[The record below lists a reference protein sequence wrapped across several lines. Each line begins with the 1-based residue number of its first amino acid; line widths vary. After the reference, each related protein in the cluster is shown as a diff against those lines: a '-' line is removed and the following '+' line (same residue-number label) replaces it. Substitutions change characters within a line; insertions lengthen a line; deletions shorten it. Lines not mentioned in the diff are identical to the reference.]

1 MKLYHYTPIENAG
14 KIEGQGLKAGAD
26 GYVYLAESEKLAQ
39 AFAQLYGLKMWV
51 MLTVEVEISLLD
63 ESTDHSEEYFMAVL
77 GSESAKV
84 YMHKGDIPRRKVR
97 LFQTQRKA
105 GGNE

>member
-14 KIEGQGLKAGAD
+14 RIEGQGLKAGAD

-39 AFAQLYGLKMWV
+39 AFAQVSGVKMWV
-51 MLTVEVEISLLD
+51 MLTVEVGISLLE
-63 ESTDHSEEYFMAVL
+63 ESTDHNEEYFMAVL

-84 YMHKGDIPRRKVR
+84 YIHKGNIPRRKIEQ
-97 LFQTQRKA
+97 FQAQWM
-105 GGNE
+105 GG